1 MKLFKSRIDK
11 LVDKASKLV
20 IKKQNIEDKMHEK
33 NSVIE
38 TKLNKLENKSFRNKQ
53 IADRKVAEINR
64 LVVKTN
70 EDIKTEQKYYASI
83 NTETKTTS
91 KSKE

>member
-11 LVDKASKLV
+11 LVDKASSLV

-33 NSVIE
+33 NSMIE
-38 TKLNKLENKSFRNKQ
+38 TKLKKLENKSFRNKQ
-53 IADRKVAEINR
+53 IADKKTAEIDR
-64 LVVKTN
+64 LLEKTN

-83 NTETKTTS
+83 NTTKNST
-91 KSKE
+91 KKV